1 MSKRYD
7 GSQRALDLKGLRVD
21 PGGLLERSWKGCR
34 GGWKGPGRSWDW
46 LEGSWMVVRWDGR
59 VLEGGGGSWK
69 GPGRLW
75 GGLKGLG
82 RS

>member
-34 GGWKGPGRSWDW
+34 G
-46 LEGSWMVVRWDGR
+46 VGR
-59 VLEGGGGSWK
+59 VLEGCEVGWEVLEGQGMSWK
-69 GPGRLW
+69 GAGRV
-75 GGLKGLG
+75 
-82 RS
+82 